1 MTCILASASISSVV
15 ASIVLAY
22 PEKTFNIAK
31 ILFKTKEFVLND
43 TARLIS
49 EHRAK
54 SLYSIG

>member
-1 MTCILASASISSVV
+1 VV

-54 SLYSIG
+54 SLYSIGNWGINANEY